1 MHDYQALTKS
11 YVKLPKGG
19 KIPNSNQIDT
29 VQYLIQSTVIAETYQ
44 SEYLLQYKPY
54 KSNSELSKNPNPGKK
69 IWQRGQGGGISTQ
82 EQKAAI
88 FYTHDTLS
96 RSLLQNR
103 IVT

>member
-69 IWQRGQGGGISTQ
+69 IWQRGQGGGGYQHKSKKPPYFIHMTHCHDL
-82 EQKAAI
+82 
-88 FYTHDTLS
+88 FYRT
-96 RSLLQNR
+96 
-103 IVT
+103 V